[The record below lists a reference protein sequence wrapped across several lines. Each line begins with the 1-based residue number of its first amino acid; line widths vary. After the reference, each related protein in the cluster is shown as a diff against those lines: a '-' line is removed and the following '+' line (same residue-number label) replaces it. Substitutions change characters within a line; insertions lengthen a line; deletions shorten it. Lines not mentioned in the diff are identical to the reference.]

1 MSDESDDSVDTVISA
16 LDSRLLQSLSAS
28 DSLSPEDV
36 LPKTPTSDSGN
47 TEQLDAMGNR
57 HGGDKKKK
65 KEDEKH
71 TEKPEDKPKRKG
83 KRSKGKSKRHSQH
96 VEGEGSSGHGPGACA
111 SPSSSSSKPKSKRPD
126 VLADLGTQASG
137 SPLGSPGSSQGTW
150 SHDDES
156 DVSTVGYSTPLLSTP
171 QVQRYVLP
179 KQSPVQTSTERLE
192 ELGRS
197 IERTIID
204 NLSDRPPGEE
214 GAAAASPPSTTS
226 TTESKGKR
234 NVKKKR
240 ALGQAVLDSDSFTLP
255 LQDIKHDKAAT
266 VSPQA
271 KRLNVGSEKISLR
284 ASQECPVSPWLRD
297 DDTPIDEEQMDE
309 MFISC
314 IDLSYNLA
322 DICSEKE
329 FTEYGSLES
338 RKQTNTDSSRSKET
352 SLSPRIARKTVQS
365 NSSPLPKR
373 VVSKIKA
380 ADSRD
385 TPPKSDSS
393 TSTLAEIG
401 LDTREEARSLDCL
414 DSTDISGR
422 GTDTLKQSAIV
433 EADTHEH
440 SVTTSCVINSGS
452 GAKPKD
458 AQKTKKSGKSKKKS
472 KKKKNRYT
480 NTSVTDIPLIKE
492 SSDSTGVSSGDKG
505 NIDSAS
511 ESPGHTTITVND
523 NLELSAESAFS
534 KAVDNSQAKLPV
546 TDSILDQTS
555 TCLNS
560 EKTLKD
566 KSQISEPLLDMS
578 KYTIT
583 KMEEQVQDNRRNT
596 EAVNEDISDESNT
609 MSPEVA
615 ISDVSSDV
623 IKSISDSKSTNEIEN
638 GQPLKDTSESATSE
652 SVTSD
657 GKVDDT
663 KQGTPERTDQAGENL
678 SPSEPASPKH
688 VPPPSPSAMDALAEV
703 DEEDEEALD
712 SLEQTTQLN
721 EVQLF
726 GETVFKRLSSLVESQ
741 SQDEDIDDRFKDF
754 SDSVDP
760 EDADPRP
767 VNLGTMGLVGDDLD
781 GSIGTKTPEV
791 SPEHEVR
798 LETSPPKEIV
808 EETILPATV
817 KIVERSVVSIP
828 AETIEDVSPIS
839 MKKVDESYIE
849 DKDGYII
856 DDGTLKSKKKRKSG
870 KKKSGKD
877 KSKSK
882 NDTQG
887 NVVRKPE
894 IPVELK
900 QVENTHDSAAK
911 TKSDEGNTVSET
923 YESEKE
929 NSPPKRESQQIQD
942 VIEAYGLENIVGVS
956 VEKLSDDHSVALVDD
971 NALKESEYLLPR
983 PLYESDDDS
992 DDSCDSRSRSSGDPS
1007 TSSLEV
1013 CSRRIPEIEE
1023 TFSELLSVKHIL
1035 EDLEDRT
1042 PTEETLPSFISS
1054 EGLRS
1059 PPDYFNSRRS
1069 RMSPAITDR
1078 TESDLDISEQR
1089 DDISTD
1095 SMYAD
1100 DEDDGASEVLFSRS
1114 YSEPDGNEVV
1124 VSCTFYNTQHNNNTN
1139 DSDDFWEDYTTADE
1153 SFKQIEISADAASST
1168 FQNARKQMHDIHQ
1181 HLQDLRRQME
1191 HLQEEVEHATL
1202 TPEYSMDSEDKRP
1215 ITE

>member
-1 MSDESDDSVDTVISA
+1 MSDESDGSVDTVISA

-28 DSLSPEDV
+28 DSPEDI
-36 LPKTPTSDSGN
+36 LPETPTSDSGN
-47 TEQLDAMGNR
+47 TQQLNAMGNR

-65 KEDEKH
+65 KEEDKH
-71 TEKPEDKPKRKG
+71 TEKPEDKPRRKG

-96 VEGEGSSGHGPGACA
+96 VEGEGSSGHGRGACA
-111 SPSSSSSKPKSKRPD
+111 SPSSSSSKAKSKRPD
-126 VLADLGTQASG
+126 VLADLGTQAPG

-179 KQSPVQTSTERLE
+179 KSPVQTSTERLE

-204 NLSDRPPGEE
+204 NLSDRPSGEE
-214 GAAAASPPSTTS
+214 GAAAFTSPPSTTS

-338 RKQTNTDSSRSKET
+338 RKQTKADSSRSKET
-352 SLSPRIARKTVQS
+352 SLSPRIARKIIQS

-393 TSTLAEIG
+393 TSTLAETG
-401 LDTREEARSLDCL
+401 LDTREEARSMDCL
-414 DSTDISGR
+414 ESTVISGN
-422 GTDTLKQSAIV
+422 GTDNLKQSAIV

-440 SVTTSCVINSGS
+440 SVTTSLVINSGS
-452 GAKPKD
+452 GAKAKD
-458 AQKTKKSGKSKKKS
+458 AQITKKSAKSKKKS
-472 KKKKNRYT
+472 KNKKNKDSD
-480 NTSVTDIPLIKE
+480 TSVTDIPLIKE
-492 SSDSTGVSSGDKG
+492 SSDSTGVSSGEKG
-505 NIDSAS
+505 NIESPS

-523 NLELSAESAFS
+523 NLEVSAESTFS
-534 KAVDNSQAKLPV
+534 KA
-546 TDSILDQTS
+546 TDKSDTKQSVADSLLDQTS
-555 TCLNS
+555 TCMNS

-566 KSQISEPLLDMS
+566 QSQISEPLFDMS
-578 KYTIT
+578 KYSIT
-583 KMEEQVQDNRRNT
+583 KKEEQVQYNRSNT
-596 EAVNEDISDESNT
+596 EIAKEYITDESNT
-609 MSPEVA
+609 MSPELA

-623 IKSISDSKSTNEIEN
+623 IRSISNSKGANEIEN
-638 GQPLKDTSESATSE
+638 GQSLKDTSESATGE

-663 KQGTPERTDQAGENL
+663 TQVTPERSDHAGENL
-678 SPSEPASPKH
+678 SPPEPSSPKH

-712 SLEQTTQLN
+712 SLEQRTQLN

-754 SDSVDP
+754 SDTVDR
-760 EDADPRP
+760 EDADSRP
-767 VNLGTMGLVGDDLD
+767 VNLGTMSLVLDDMD

-791 SPEHEVR
+791 PLEHEVR

-808 EETILPATV
+808 EETLSPATV

-828 AETIEDVSPIS
+828 AETIEEASPIS
-839 MKKVDESYIE
+839 MKKVDESYTE
-849 DKDGYII
+849 DNDGYII
-856 DDGTLKSKKKRKSG
+856 DDGTLKSKKRRKTG

-911 TKSDEGNTVSET
+911 TKSDEGQTFSET

-942 VIEAYGLENIVGVS
+942 VIEAYGLENSVGGS
-956 VEKLSDDHSVALVDD
+956 VDKLSDDHGRELVDD
-971 NALKESEYLLPR
+971 DTLKEREYLLAR

-1013 CSRRIPEIEE
+1013 CSRQIPEIEE

-1035 EDLEDRT
+1035 EDFEDRT

>member
-28 DSLSPEDV
+28 DSLSPEDI
-36 LPKTPTSDSGN
+36 LPETPTSDSGT
-47 TEQLDAMGNR
+47 TEQLDTMGNR

-65 KEDEKH
+65 KEEEKQP
-71 TEKPEDKPKRKG
+71 EKPDDKPKRKG
-83 KRSKGKSKRHSQH
+83 KKSKGKSKRHSQH
-96 VEGEGSSGHGPGACA
+96 EGEGSSGHGPGACA
-111 SPSSSSSKPKSKRPD
+111 SPSSSSSKSKSKRPD
-126 VLADLGTQASG
+126 VLADLGTQSPG

-150 SHDDES
+150 SYDDES

-171 QVQRYVLP
+171 QVQRCVLP
-179 KQSPVQTSTERLE
+179 KQPPIQTSTERLE

-204 NLSDRPPGEE
+204 NLSERPPGEE

-255 LQDIKHDKAAT
+255 LQDVKPEKAAT
-266 VSPQA
+266 TSPQT
-271 KRLNVGSEKISLR
+271 KKLIVGSEKISLR

-297 DDTPIDEEQMDE
+297 DDTPLDEEQMDE

-338 RKQTNTDSSRSKET
+338 RKQSKADSSRSKET

-373 VVSKIKA
+373 VVPKIKA

-393 TSTLAEIG
+393 TSTLAEVG
-401 LDTREEARSLDCL
+401 FDTREEASKLDCL
-414 DSTDISGR
+414 ESTDVSGR
-422 GTDTLKQSAIV
+422 GTDIPSQSTIV
-433 EADTHEH
+433 EADIHEH
-440 SVTTSCVINSGS
+440 SQATSVTASCVVNSES

-458 AQKTKKSGKSKKKS
+458 AQITKKSGKSKKKS
-472 KKKKNRYT
+472 KKKKNR
-480 NTSVTDIPLIKE
+480 NNEKSVEKRETDIPLNKDI
-492 SSDSTGVSSGDKG
+492 SDSTGVSSGDKG
-505 NIDSAS
+505 NTDSLS
-511 ESPGHTTITVND
+511 ESPEHTTTTVND
-523 NLELSAESAFS
+523 NLEGSAEINIS
-534 KAVDNSQAKLPV
+534 KAADNSDTKQSV
-546 TDSILDQTS
+546 IDTVLDNAS
-555 TCLNS
+555 NS
-560 EKTLKD
+560 PEKTLTD
-566 KSQISEPLLDMS
+566 DVQNPEPLLDIS

-583 KMEEQVQDNRRNT
+583 RKDEQVQDT
-596 EAVNEDISDESNT
+596 CSDKEVVNEEISDKSNNIL
-609 MSPEVA
+609 PEGAV
-615 ISDVSSDV
+615 SDVTSDV
-623 IKSISDSKSTNEIEN
+623 LKSISESKQTNQIEN
-638 GQPLKDTSESATSE
+638 AQPTKETSG

-657 GKVDDT
+657 GKVVET
-663 KQGTPERTDQAGENL
+663 KQEAPTQSDQAGENL
-678 SPSEPASPKH
+678 SPPEPASPKH

-760 EDADPRP
+760 DDADSRP
-767 VNLGTMGLVGDDLD
+767 VNLGSMGLVGDDMD
-781 GSIGTKTPEV
+781 ESIETKTPEM
-791 SPEHEVR
+791 SPEREVR

-808 EETILPATV
+808 DKMLVPATV
-817 KIVERSVVSIP
+817 TVVERTVVSVH

-839 MKKVDESYIE
+839 MKKGEESYTE
-849 DKDGYII
+849 DKDGYIV
-856 DDGTLKSKKKRKSG
+856 DDGTLKAKKKRKSS
-870 KKKSGKD
+870 KKKGGKD

-882 NDTQG
+882 KDKQG

-900 QVENTHDSAAK
+900 QVENTHDSSAR
-911 TKSDEGNTVSET
+911 TISDETTSVSET
-923 YESEKE
+923 DESEKE

-956 VEKLSDDHSVALVDD
+956 VETLSDDQDVTLVEDD
-971 NALKESEYLLPR
+971 SIKQRDYLMVR
-983 PLYESDDDS
+983 PQYESDDDS
-992 DDSCDSRSRSSGDPS
+992 EDSCDSRSRSSGDPS
-1007 TSSLEV
+1007 TSN
-1013 CSRRIPEIEE
+1013 SRRIPEIEE

-1042 PTEETLPSFISS
+1042 PTEEKLPSFVSS
-1054 EGLRS
+1054 EVLRS
-1059 PPDYFNSRRS
+1059 PPDYLNGRRS